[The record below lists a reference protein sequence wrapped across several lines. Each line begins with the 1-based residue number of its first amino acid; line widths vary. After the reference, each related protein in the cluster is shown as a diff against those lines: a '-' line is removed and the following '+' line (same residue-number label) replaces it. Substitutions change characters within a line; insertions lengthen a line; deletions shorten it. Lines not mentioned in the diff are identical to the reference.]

1 MKKFFFDCGTR
12 DSTASLGILV
22 LRMLIGLMMLFGH
35 GIPKIQNFDAIL
47 NSKHGFYQPDFFPL
61 SLLSAK
67 ASLLLAIGAEVVA
80 SSLLVLGLMTRPA
93 AFVFGFSMVVAAF
106 GALGAAPWIATGTE
120 PSKELALL
128 YLIPII
134 AIILSGAGGYSL
146 DAAILKE
153 SKRRRW

>member
-12 DSTASLGILV
+12 DATASLGILA
-22 LRMLIGLMMLFGH
+22 LRVFVGLMMLLGH
-35 GIPKIQNFDAIL
+35 GIPKIQNFEAIL
-47 NSKHGFYQPDFFPL
+47 QKGFYQPDFFLL

-106 GALGAAPWIATGTE
+106 GALGTAPWITTGAG
-120 PSKELALL
+120 PSKELALM

-146 DAAILKE
+146 DAAIHKE